1 LSWYQIG
8 RDGVTIQIQAQPG
21 AKRTEVAGLY
31 GDCLKLRLASPPV
44 DGKANECLIEFLA
57 ERLGVKRGQ
66 VKITRGLNSRRK
78 NVFVAVAGFQPAA
91 LLEKDGEKA

>member
-57 ERLGVKRGQ
+57 ERLGVKRAQ
-66 VKITRGLNSRRK
+66 IKITRGLSSRRK
-78 NVFVAVAGFQPAA
+78 SVFVAVAGFEPAA
-91 LLEKDGEKA
+91 LLEKDGH